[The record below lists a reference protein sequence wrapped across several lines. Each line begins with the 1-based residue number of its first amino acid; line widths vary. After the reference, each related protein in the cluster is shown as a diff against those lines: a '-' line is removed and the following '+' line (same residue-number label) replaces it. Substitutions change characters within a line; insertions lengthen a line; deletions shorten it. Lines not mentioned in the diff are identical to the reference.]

1 MKRNIRI
8 GAEVSCMDDA
18 LNAIVVAADMA
29 SARRRSEFNDR
40 KLIGNVAELFSSEL
54 QSQIGIYDAK
64 IASVL

>member
-1 MKRNIRI
+1 
-8 GAEVSCMDDA
+8 MDDA